1 MIPSPH
7 TLTQAVDVWS
17 VGCILAE
24 LLGGRPFF
32 KGRDYVDQLNQILHI
47 LGTPNEET
55 LSRIGSPRA
64 QEYVR
69 NLPFMAKRPFPQ
81 LFPSANPDALDL
93 LDRMLAFDPSSR
105 ISVEQALEHPYLH
118 IWHDASDEPDCKTTF
133 NFDFEVVED
142 VGEMRKMIL
151 EEVYR
156 FRQHVR
162 TQPGSSHLGGP
173 GGQPAPGQV
182 PMPAGGQQQW
192 TNEDPRPQEYS
203 HQAGGLEADLAGGLD
218 GRR

>member
-1 MIPSPH
+1 MFFRQH
-7 TLTQAVDVWS
+7 FQANKHLLVDVWS

-69 NLPFMAKRPFPQ
+69 NLPPMPKKSFQALFPQ
-81 LFPSANPDALDL
+81 ANPDALDL
-93 LDRMLAFDPSSR
+93 LDRMLAFDPTSR
-105 ISVEQALEHPYLH
+105 ISVEEALKHPYLA
-118 IWHDASDEPDCKTTF
+118 IWHDASDEPDCPTTF
-133 NFDFEVVED
+133 NFDFEVVDD

-151 EEVYR
+151 DEVYR
-156 FRQHVR
+156 FRQMVR
-162 TQPGSSHLGGP
+162 TVP
-173 GGQPAPGQV
+173 GGHEQGGVQAHAPGQV
-182 PMPAGGQQQW
+182 PMPTDVHSQQW
-192 TNEDPRPQEYS
+192 TAEDPRPHEYS
-203 HQAGGLEADLAGGLD
+203 GYNGGLEAELGG
-218 GRR
+218 R

>member
-1 MIPSPH
+1 M
-7 TLTQAVDVWS
+7 
-17 VGCILAE
+17 AE

-69 NLPFMAKRPFPQ
+69 NLPFMAKKPFPS
-81 LFPSANPDALDL
+81 LFPNANPDALDL

-105 ISVEQALEHPYLH
+105 ISVDQALEHPYLH
-118 IWHDASDEPDCKTTF
+118 IWHDASDEPDCPTTF
-133 NFDFEVVED
+133 NFDFEVVDD

-156 FRQHVR
+156 FRQIVR
-162 TQPGSSHLGGP
+162 TVPGSNQHGGAGQQ
-173 GGQPAPGQV
+173 GGAQV
-182 PMPAGGQQQW
+182 PMPTGGQQW
-192 TNEDPRPQEYS
+192 AKEDPRPEEYMG
-203 HQAGGLEADLAGGLD
+203 HIPQGLEGELALGAD
-218 GRR
+218 RPR

>member
-1 MIPSPH
+1 M
-7 TLTQAVDVWS
+7 WS

-69 NLPFMAKRPFPQ
+69 NLPYMPKKPFTQ
-81 LFPSANPDALDL
+81 LFANANPDALDL

-105 ISVEQALEHPYLH
+105 ISVEQALEHPYLQ

-142 VGEMRKMIL
+142 VGDMRKMIL
-151 EEVYR
+151 DEVYR
-156 FRQHVR
+156 FRQMVR
-162 TQPGSSHLGGP
+162 TVPGSSAP
-173 GGQPAPGQV
+173 GGAGAQAGAGQV
-182 PMPAGGQQQW
+182 PMPSGQQQW
-192 TNEDPRPQEYS
+192 RSEDPRPQEYM
-203 HQAGGLEADLAGGLD
+203 HDGGGLEADLAGGLD
-218 GRR
+218 GRTGR

>member
-1 MIPSPH
+1 MKANQ
-7 TLTQAVDVWS
+7 LTQDTTVDVWS

-69 NLPFMAKRPFPQ
+69 NLPFMPKKSFQ
-81 LFPSANPDALDL
+81 TLFPSANPDALDL
-93 LDRMLAFDPSSR
+93 MDRMLAFDPSSR
-105 ISVEQALEHPYLH
+105 ISVEQALEHPYLQ
-118 IWHDASDEPDCKTTF
+118 IWHDASDEPDCPTTF
-133 NFDFEVVED
+133 DFDFEVVED
-142 VGEMRKMIL
+142 VGEMRQMIL
-151 EEVYR
+151 DEVYR
-156 FRQHVR
+156 FRQNVR
-162 TQPGSSHLGGP
+162 TVPGQAGHQHTPQAG
-173 GGQPAPGQV
+173 ANQV
-182 PMPAGGQQQW
+182 PMPSGQQGQW
-192 TNEDPRPQEYS
+192 RTEDPRPEEYVG
-203 HQAGGLEADLAGGLD
+203 HNAGGLEGDLALGAD